1 MNKLGWKMFSGLV
14 AVALLTAACSSDS
27 TSGGGSDGY
36 GTAVPSVA
44 ASSGGSGSS
53 GSSGSGS
60 TMTIDGIA
68 ANVHGSKDVSGA
80 STVSVEAGT
89 DNGVNYFSPTV
100 LTGKPGQSVTVQ
112 LANESSTVPHNFSVD
127 GQDVNVDLDPSAT
140 QTVTVTFPESGSVT
154 FFCEYH
160 KASGMLG
167 ELTVG

>member
-14 AVALLTAACSSDS
+14 AVAMLTAACSSDS
-27 TSGGGSDGY
+27 PSGSSSNGY
-36 GTAVPSVA
+36 GSAAPSTA
-44 ASSGGSGSS
+44 ASSGGSDSS
-53 GSSGSGS
+53 GAGS